1 MCWGLSSSLSIY
13 IGVPETVAQSET
25 TQDSFWTGW
34 DSFPCSSSHEPHAQG
49 SSRVSSYTN
58 YWHFYLCESVL
69 ALNVSALAT
78 THPSSVWA
86 RVFVKLPPA
95 PNWNRSKGVLQV
107 LSGQCPHCRLQAPN
121 SNWMAAF
128 LWAFIWELH
137 QFWSSQDW
145 KPVFMAV
152 INWFAWTEKETSMAG
167 LVLLKSDRNNYGLSW
182 LAAFKRW
189 VLFSF
194 QYQKKKKKPSLPP
207 AQGTHSCSFPS
218 LACDWLSSCNKI
230 GPA

>member
-1 MCWGLSSSLSIY
+1 MLGFELFSVHLHRHTRDSGPIRDHPGQLLDRVGFLSLFKLSWATCPGLFKS
-13 IGVPETVAQSET
+13 Q
-25 TQDSFWTGW
+25 FW
-34 DSFPCSSSHEPHAQG
+34 HK
-49 SSRVSSYTN
+49 
-58 YWHFYLCESVL
+58 LL
-69 ALNVSALAT
+69 ALL
-78 THPSSVWA
+78 SVWISVGLECFSISNNSPELSVSQG
-86 RVFVKLPPA
+86 VFVKPPPA

-152 INWFAWTEKETSMAG
+152 INWFARTEKETSMAG

-194 QYQKKKKKPSLPP
+194 QYQEKKKSHHFPQPKAPTS
-207 AQGTHSCSFPS
+207 ACSYH
-218 LACDWLSSCNKI
+218 
-230 GPA
+230 